1 MFSALG
7 SVGGFFIG
15 NLYNNYINEDKK
27 WLQELNGSL

>member
-27 WLQELNGSL
+27 W